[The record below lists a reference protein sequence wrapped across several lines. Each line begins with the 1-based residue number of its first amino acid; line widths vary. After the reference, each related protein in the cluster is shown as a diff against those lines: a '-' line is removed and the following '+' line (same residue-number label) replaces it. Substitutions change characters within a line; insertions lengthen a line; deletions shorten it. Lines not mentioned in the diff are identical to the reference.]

1 MPIDPVPEIKPT
13 LQTAVAVRVQAL
25 AVADGIVAQ
34 TVRGGVVD
42 YPATERAIAVVE
54 AQDPNLGGQ
63 VRALVED
70 QLTPIQRAE
79 FGQFAEAQA
88 SGGRGG
94 DEALAG
100 QSLGEPRGQAAG
112 AQQAAAPR
120 GAGQAGMDQSRS
132 MQHGGTPPGT
142 PVVAGLAGTG
152 TTGALSQGLSQG
164 ALPQGRPGT
173 AALQTGQTR
182 DTFVPQMGDVARI
195 NDVIRQMPRAAATLP
210 VNDVQRTALDQRNMA
225 SSTAAPT
232 LANAPGRTPDV
243 AQPILGDIAR
253 WIGVMNPQLGLRMQ
267 AYFIDRGWLA
277 AQSDPRRMIDPVD
290 RRLND
295 RRKGEPCRT
304 ACPSWQEYETGHWRC
319 LECGASTD

>member
-1 MPIDPVPEIKPT
+1 MPIDPVPEIKATP
-13 LQTAVAVRVQAL
+13 QNAVAVRVQAL
-25 AVADGIVAQ
+25 AVADGIVAE

-42 YPATERAIAVVE
+42 YPAADRAIARVE

-63 VRALVED
+63 VRTLVED

-79 FGQFAEAQA
+79 FGQFVEAQA
-88 SGGRGG
+88 TGARGG
-94 DEALAG
+94 DEAMAG
-100 QSLGEPRGQAAG
+100 QSSGQSSGTPRNAPQGETAAPQTTGPRGETPAGSDPLRPMQQNAA
-112 AQQAAAPR
+112 QL
-120 GAGQAGMDQSRS
+120 GAG
-132 MQHGGTPPGT
+132 
-142 PVVAGLAGTG
+142 L
-152 TTGALSQGLSQG
+152 TGALSQGLSQG

-173 AALQTGQTR
+173 APLQTGQTR
-182 DTFVPQMGDVARI
+182 DAFVPQLGDVARI

-210 VNDVQRTALDQRNMA
+210 VTDVARTTLEQRNMA
-225 SSTAAPT
+225 SPTTAPT
-232 LANAPGRTPDV
+232 LANAPGRVPDV

-277 AQSDPRRMIDPVD
+277 AQNDPRKTIDAVD